1 MARYK
6 GIGMPKAKKA
16 RVEQAEKIEF
26 EQIEDAIEEEAV
38 GSEREA
44 EQEQQPRAPRR
55 MLHRQQLLQQVREA
69 AATEK
74 ETQKA
79 EKARA
84 KSFRETKEVT
94 AKLYMLYSFHKQA
107 PEARVP
113 LEISEGLQ
121 KCLEIEKDMHV
132 WMLQSQLAHA
142 EAKLAVRDAQIAV
155 KEASIR
161 DLRARVPKRN
171 RA

>member
-1 MARYK
+1 
-6 GIGMPKAKKA
+6 
-16 RVEQAEKIEF
+16 
-26 EQIEDAIEEEAV
+26 
-38 GSEREA
+38 
-44 EQEQQPRAPRR
+44 

-94 AKLYMLYSFHKQA
+94 AKLYMLYSFHKRA

-113 LEISEGLQ
+113 LEI
-121 KCLEIEKDMHV
+121 LEEHHVGIPVSKD
-132 WMLQSQLAHA
+132 Q
-142 EAKLAVRDAQIAV
+142 
-155 KEASIR
+155 
-161 DLRARVPKRN
+161 
-171 RA
+171 